1 MTADRKRVSRDFSLH
16 ESTVQSVAAAGST
29 AVADQAEWQDDRR
42 GTDDAPDRW

>member
-1 MTADRKRVSRDFSLH
+1 MTADLNRVFGDFSLH

-42 GTDDAPDRW
+42 GNDAPDRW